1 MEDKTAV
8 VIIAMVLVMSGFN
21 SVVLLIATG
30 DNPNAPEDIT
40 VSVDVPPQES
50 HIIVPAVNPVT
61 NGKDTNPAHNTNT
74 NNPVNTETTKIQNI
88 NTITDKINRAPHKLS
103 PLFKRNTY
111 LVVGDIAKST
121 DVLGSAILAY
131 ALAAQGTIE
140 EPQGRTE
147 KILTEE
153 EHDSGNLIIVGGPAV
168 NPVATE
174 FGKLFRISYEHNIN
188 ESFKINAEAK
198 SIYLD
203 LRDYPKEDICLIYV
217 REYRGQNILMVWGY
231 GWQGTYA
238 GSLFAA
244 DPETWKVYNGARMIM
259 IRWIDENE
267 NGLIEKAEIQVE
279 SHV

>member
-8 VIIAMVLVMSGFN
+8 VIIAMVMVMSGFN
-21 SVVLLIATG
+21 SMVLLIATG
-30 DNPNAPEDIT
+30 DTAPPEDIA
-40 VSVDVPPQES
+40 VSVDVPAQEPY
-50 HIIVPAVNPVT
+50 IIVPAVNPVT
-61 NGKDTNPAHNTNT
+61 NGKDTEPANDT

-88 NTITDKINRAPHKLS
+88 NNVIDTLNRAPHKLS

-111 LVVGDIAKST
+111 IVVGDIAKST

-140 EPQGRTE
+140 EPEGRTE

-203 LRDYPKEDICLIYV
+203 LRDYPHEDICLIYV

>member
-1 MEDKTAV
+1 MNDKTAV
-8 VIIAMVLVMSGFN
+8 VIIAMVMVMSAFN

-30 DNPNAPEDIT
+30 DTAPPEDIAD
-40 VSVDVPPQES
+40 SVDVPAHEP
-50 HIIVPAVNPVT
+50 HIIVHAVNPVT
-61 NGKDTNPAHNTNT
+61 NGKDTEPANDN
-74 NNPVNTETTKIQNI
+74 NNPVDTETTKIQNI
-88 NTITDKINRAPHKLS
+88 NTVVDTINRAPHKLS

-111 LVVGDIAKST
+111 IVVGDIAKST
-121 DVLGSAILAY
+121 DVLGSAIIAY

-140 EPQGRTE
+140 KPEGRTE

-203 LRDYPKEDICLIYV
+203 LRDYPHEDICLIYV

-244 DPETWKVYNGARMIM
+244 DPDTWKVYNGARMIM

-279 SHV
+279 AHV

>member
-1 MEDKTAV
+1 MNDKTAV
-8 VIIAMVLVMSGFN
+8 VIIAMVMVMSGFN
-21 SVVLLIATG
+21 SMVLLIATG
-30 DNPNAPEDIT
+30 DTASPEDIT
-40 VSVDVPPQES
+40 VSVDVPAHES
-50 HIIVPAVNPVT
+50 RIIVPAENPVT
-61 NGKDTNPAHNTNT
+61 NGKDTEPAYDTNP
-74 NNPVNTETTKIQNI
+74 NNPVKTETTKIQNI
-88 NTITDKINRAPHKLS
+88 NNVVDTLNRAPHKLS

-140 EPQGRTE
+140 EPEGRTE

-244 DPETWKVYNGARMIM
+244 DPDTWKVYNGARMIM

-279 SHV
+279 CHV

>member
-1 MEDKTAV
+1 LEDKTAA

-21 SVVLLIATG
+21 SVVLLVATG
-30 DNPNAPEDIT
+30 DNSQPEDIT

-50 HIIVPAVNPVT
+50 HIIVPTVNPVT
-61 NGKDTNPAHNTNT
+61 NGKDTNPAQN
-74 NNPVNTETTKIQNI
+74 NNPVDTETTKIQDI
-88 NTITDKINRAPHKLS
+88 NDIADKINRAPHKLS

-140 EPQGRTE
+140 EPEGRTE

-217 REYRGQNILMVWGY
+217 REYKGQNILMVWGY

-244 DPETWKVYNGARMIM
+244 DPDTWKVYNGARMIM

-267 NGLIEKAEIQVE
+267 DGLIEKAEIQVE
-279 SHV
+279 CHV

>member
-1 MEDKTAV
+1 MEDKTAA

-30 DNPNAPEDIT
+30 DNSQPEDIT

-61 NGKDTNPAHNTNT
+61 NGKDTNPAQN
-74 NNPVNTETTKIQNI
+74 NNPVDTETTKIQDI
-88 NTITDKINRAPHKLS
+88 NNVIDKINRAPHKLS

-140 EPQGRTE
+140 KPEGRTE

-217 REYRGQNILMVWGY
+217 REYKGQNILMVWGY

-244 DPETWKVYNGARMIM
+244 DPDTWKVYNGARMIM

-279 SHV
+279 CHV

>member
-1 MEDKTAV
+1 
-8 VIIAMVLVMSGFN
+8 
-21 SVVLLIATG
+21 
-30 DNPNAPEDIT
+30 
-40 VSVDVPPQES
+40 
-50 HIIVPAVNPVT
+50 
-61 NGKDTNPAHNTNT
+61 
-74 NNPVNTETTKIQNI
+74 
-88 NTITDKINRAPHKLS
+88 
-103 PLFKRNTY
+103 
-111 LVVGDIAKST
+111 VGDIAKST

-140 EPQGRTE
+140 KPEGRTE
-147 KILTEE
+147 VILTEE

-244 DPETWKVYNGARMIM
+244 DPDTWKVYNGARMIM

>member
-8 VIIAMVLVMSGFN
+8 VIIAMVMVMSAFN

-30 DNPNAPEDIT
+30 DTTPPEDIAD
-40 VSVDVPPQES
+40 SVDIPAQEP
-50 HIIVPAVNPVT
+50 HIIAPAVNPVT
-61 NGKDTNPAHNTNT
+61 NGKDNEPAIDT
-74 NNPVNTETTKIQNI
+74 NNPVKTETTKIQKI
-88 NTITDKINRAPHKLS
+88 NNVIDTLNRAPHKLS

-111 LVVGDIAKST
+111 IVVGDIAKST

-140 EPQGRTE
+140 EPEGRTE

-203 LRDYPKEDICLIYV
+203 LRDYPHEDICLIYV

>member
-1 MEDKTAV
+1 MDDKTAV
-8 VIIAMVLVMSGFN
+8 VIIAMVMVMSGFN

-30 DNPNAPEDIT
+30 DTANAPEDIAI
-40 VSVDVPPQES
+40 SVDVPAQEPY
-50 HIIVPAVNPVT
+50 IIVPAVNPVT
-61 NGKDTNPAHNTNT
+61 NGKDTKPANDTNP
-74 NNPVNTETTKIQNI
+74 NNPVKTETTKIQKI
-88 NTITDKINRAPHKLS
+88 NNVIDTLNRAPHKLS

-111 LVVGDIAKST
+111 IVVGDIAKST

-140 EPQGRTE
+140 EPEGRTE

-188 ESFKINAEAK
+188 ESFKINTEAK

-203 LRDYPKEDICLIYV
+203 LRDYPHEDICLIYV
-217 REYRGQNILMVWGY
+217 REYKGQNILMVWGY

>member
-1 MEDKTAV
+1 M
-8 VIIAMVLVMSGFN
+8 VMSAFN

-30 DNPNAPEDIT
+30 DTAPPEDIA

-50 HIIVPAVNPVT
+50 HIIEPAVNPVT
-61 NGKDTNPAHNTNT
+61 NGEDTEPANDN
-74 NNPVNTETTKIQNI
+74 NNPVDTETTKIQNI
-88 NTITDKINRAPHKLS
+88 NNVVDTINRTPHKLS

-111 LVVGDIAKST
+111 IVVGDIAKST
-121 DVLGSAILAY
+121 DVLGSAIIAY

-140 EPQGRTE
+140 KPEGRTE

-217 REYRGQNILMVWGY
+217 REYKGQNILMVWGY

-244 DPETWKVYNGARMIM
+244 DPDTWKVYNGARMIM

>member
-8 VIIAMVLVMSGFN
+8 VIIAMVMVMSGFN

-30 DNPNAPEDIT
+30 DTAPPEDIT
-40 VSVDVPPQES
+40 VSVDVPAQEPY
-50 HIIVPAVNPVT
+50 IIVPAVNPVT
-61 NGKDTNPAHNTNT
+61 NGKDTEPANDTNP
-74 NNPVNTETTKIQNI
+74 NNPVKTETTKIQKI
-88 NTITDKINRAPHKLS
+88 NNVIDTLNRAPHKLS

-111 LVVGDIAKST
+111 IVVGDIAKST

-140 EPQGRTE
+140 EPEGRTE

-203 LRDYPKEDICLIYV
+203 LRDYPHEDICLIYV

-279 SHV
+279 CHV